1 MRPYVVGNDQP
12 MGGHSGVVNRLFL
25 TGEIL
30 PNSTDNLVT
39 SHLLKEIPR
48 KPQIKSPK
56 FRLHDLME
64 GPEHSWRFQ

>member
-1 MRPYVVGNDQP
+1 MRPYVVGNDP
-12 MGGHSGVVNRLFL
+12 VGGHSGVGNSLFL

-30 PNSTDNLVT
+30 PNSIDNLVT
-39 SHLLKEIPR
+39 SHLLKEILR

-56 FRLHDLME
+56 FRPHELME

>member
-1 MRPYVVGNDQP
+1 MLGNDP
-12 MGGHSGVVNRLFL
+12 PVGGHSGVGNRLFL

-39 SHLLKEIPR
+39 SHLLKEILR
-48 KPQIKSPK
+48 IPQIKSPK
-56 FRLHDLME
+56 FRPHDLME